1 MLLRTKIIVALALL
15 LGLNNT
21 LSAQD
26 KMITDGLLKELQD
39 ANTDK
44 VRCEVHAKLADE
56 YLFTLPDSAEF
67 HAIKAHLL
75 AEELEDYT
83 ILARMCNFRGI
94 ILHNQGHYLSALE
107 WYQKS
112 RTIYAQQNDMG
123 GAVKVV
129 NNIGIIY
136 SVIGEFNKAIG
147 CYIEAYQYNLKQG
160 NKVAASTNLFNIAIG
175 YIESKQFELARGYV
189 QKLIELQD
197 GNPEIAKP
205 ESLEAEILANDGRLE
220 EAIAKVDSAIVYLK
234 MDPDLSNEGSLL
246 VLKGKILSKMN
257 KFDEALSLFHQAEVI
272 ASEND
277 FNDIILAVLQE
288 KAKIMSAMGQH
299 ERAYRYQVQLY
310 DAKDSLARINNIN
323 LMGEMNAKYEAEKR
337 DAEIARQAQQL
348 QNKNFW
354 MFVIGLSSIALA
366 VIIFMIYFTLQKK
379 KRLNGLLTRQNFEI
393 KSQRQ
398 KIISSI
404 SYAKRI
410 QHSSLTAPGK
420 LKEYFL
426 ESFILFRPKDIVSG
440 DFYWFR
446 EIDGKMF
453 LAVVDCTGHGVP
465 GAFMSLIASEKL
477 NMAVG
482 ELKLREPGDIIT
494 AVNKQIVCS
503 LDQENAPENAQD
515 GLDLSLCVID
525 PLTGEIKFSGANSS
539 ILHIS
544 SSGDMQEIKSNALGV
559 GGSMYGK
566 MYKNGFNFETTQFK
580 YQKGDSLFMYSDGF
594 FDQFGGFDSKKF
606 NKGQFREM
614 LRESSKIGLNNAHDF
629 CNNILEQWM
638 GSNTQ
643 TDDILVLGVKL

>member
-1 MLLRTKIIVALALL
+1 MLLQIKIVFAFVVFFILNGALM
-15 LGLNNT
+15 
-21 LSAQD
+21 AQD
-26 KMITDGLLKELQD
+26 KAIIEGLFKELRD
-39 ANTDK
+39 ASSDQI
-44 VRCEVHAKLADE
+44 RCEVHAKLADE
-56 YLFTLPDSAEF
+56 YLFTVPDSAEF

-75 AEELEDYT
+75 AEEQENYT

-112 RTIYAQQNDMG
+112 RTIYAQHNDID

-175 YIESKQFELARGYV
+175 YIESKQFEMARGYV
-189 QKLIELQD
+189 QKLIDLQD

-205 ESLEAEILANDGRLE
+205 ESLEAEILANDGRLQ
-220 EAIAKVDSAIVYLK
+220 EAIVKVDSALSYQK

-246 VLKGKILSKMN
+246 VLKGKILSKMSR
-257 KFDEALSLFHQAEVI
+257 FDEALNLFHQAEVI
-272 ASEND
+272 AKEND
-277 FNDIILAVLQE
+277 FNDIILAVLEE
-288 KAKIMSAMGQH
+288 KAKIMAALGQH
-299 ERAYRYQVQLY
+299 ERAYKYQVKLY

-354 MFVIGLSSIALA
+354 MYVIGLSSIAFA

-446 EIDGKMF
+446 EIDGKMY

-482 ELKLREPGDIIT
+482 ELKLRDPGEIIA

-525 PLTGEIKFSGANSS
+525 TLSGEIKFSGANSS

-544 SSGDMQEIKSNALGV
+544 ASGNMQEIKSNALGV
-559 GGSMYGK
+559 GGSMYRK
-566 MYKNGFNFETTQFK
+566 MYENGFNFETTQFTF
-580 YQKGDSLFMYSDGF
+580 QKGDSLFMYSDGF
-594 FDQFGGFDSKKF
+594 FDQFGGIDSKKF